1 MEMWTAEQ
9 VTLQDGEKGKEIF
22 NEEEKFE
29 SCILQG
35 VIETDMLRHA

>member
-22 NEEEKFE
+22 NEEEKFVLYFAG
-29 SCILQG
+29 S
-35 VIETDMLRHA
+35 D